1 MKVALISFINKGSFS
16 SLKHVC
22 ANQRNLRESREPV
35 AWVLGKRNE
44 KTVRALRDKI
54 EQFIDG

>member
-22 ANQRNLRESREPV
+22 ANLRKSREPV

-54 EQFIDG
+54 GQFIDG